1 MLYLNPIKEKIL
13 TFEVELS
20 GANSS
25 DINGFVR
32 FFISDQVQLGF
43 PVVVGENEIQ
53 AVIAPLKNLV
63 KNPVK
68 NGTVFEAQLDLYTED
83 KDYFSPWKGD
93 IEVRMPVT
101 IEAKIADETNQGGS
115 GVRKTGV
122 RVKSISEKSEKRE
135 SNKEQ
140 IVEEKLNRYRDVKT
154 SNIKPVIPKK
164 KVTRQDLKKYVN
176 EEFIYKYMNKVGTGN
191 EKIQQIVYDQAVNA
205 AGSGNHYKVL
215 REVVKILGKKTPK

>member
-83 KDYFSPWKGD
+83 KDYFSPWRGD

-101 IEAKIADETNQGGS
+101 IEAKIANEDDTFEG
-115 GVRKTGV
+115 KKPGV
-122 RVKSISEKSEKRE
+122 RVKSISEKSEKRD
-135 SNKEQ
+135 SKKEQ
-140 IVEEKLNRYRDVKT
+140 IVEEKLNRYRDIKT
-154 SNIKPVIPKK
+154 SNSKPVREKK
-164 KVTRQDLKKYVN
+164 KATKQDLKKYVN
-176 EEFIYKYMNKVGTGN
+176 EEFIYKYMNRVGTGN
-191 EKIQQIVYDQAVNA
+191 EKIQQIVYHQAVNA

-215 REVVKILGKKTPK
+215 KEVVKILGKKIPK

>member
-83 KDYFSPWKGD
+83 KDYFSPWRGD

-101 IEAKIADETNQGGS
+101 IEAKIVDEKDQGG
-115 GVRKTGV
+115 GIRKAGV
-122 RVKSISEKSEKRE
+122 RVKSISEKSEKRKT
-135 SNKEQ
+135 NKEQ
-140 IVEEKLNRYRDVKT
+140 IVEERLSKYRDIKT
-154 SNIKPVIPKK
+154 SNTKPIREKK
-164 KVTRQDLKKYVN
+164 KVTKDDLKKYVN

-191 EKIQQIVYDQAVNA
+191 KKIQQIVYDQAVNA
-205 AGSGNHYKVL
+205 ASSGNHYKVL
-215 REVVKILGKKTPK
+215 KEVVKILGKKIPK

>member
-20 GANSS
+20 GASSS

-101 IEAKIADETNQGGS
+101 IEAKIADETNQGG
-115 GVRKTGV
+115 GVRKAGV
-122 RVKSISEKSEKRE
+122 RVKSISEKSEKRKR
-135 SNKEQ
+135 NKEQ
-140 IVEEKLNRYRDVKT
+140 IVEERLSKYRDIKT
-154 SNIKPVIPKK
+154 SNTKPIREKK
-164 KVTRQDLKKYVN
+164 KVTKDDLKKYVN
-176 EEFIYKYMNKVGTGN
+176 EEFIYKYMNRVGTGN

-205 AGSGNHYKVL
+205 ASSGNPYKVL
-215 REVVKILGKKTPK
+215 KEVVKILGKKIPK